1 MRDALNV
8 LNEAAD
14 KYFPNTTAALEA
26 QQQQINTEDNDKS
39 DAEGDSAASVQK
51 KLQDEIN
58 ALKADAR
65 KRKTGRFT
73 ALDTVRISSSRW
85 RVSYCTNFIACDGV
99 LLGRE
104 RRDLDPDLGRRDLG
118 AGARAQDL

>member
-26 QQQQINTEDNDKS
+26 QQQQTVNDDDDKS
-39 DAEGDSAASVQK
+39 DAEGDAASSVQK

-58 ALKADAR
+58 ALKADAK

-73 ALDTVRISSSRW
+73 ALDTVSSHCSITVC
-85 RVSYCTNFIACDGV
+85 VSV
-99 LLGRE
+99 H
-104 RRDLDPDLGRRDLG
+104 
-118 AGARAQDL
+118 

>member
-14 KYFPNTTAALEA
+14 KYFPNTTAAVEAAA
-26 QQQQINTEDNDKS
+26 QQQANDDDKS
-39 DAEGDSAASVQK
+39 DGEGDASSVQK

-58 ALKADAR
+58 ALKADAK

-73 ALDTVRISSSRW
+73 ALDTVRIAPLR
-85 RVSYCTNFIACDGV
+85 
-99 LLGRE
+99 
-104 RRDLDPDLGRRDLG
+104 
-118 AGARAQDL
+118 

>member
-26 QQQQINTEDNDKS
+26 QQQTANDDDDNS
-39 DAEGDSAASVQK
+39 DAEGDATSSVQK

-73 ALDTVRISSSRW
+73 ALDTVSSHCSIT
-85 RVSYCTNFIACDGV
+85 V
-99 LLGRE
+99 
-104 RRDLDPDLGRRDLG
+104 
-118 AGARAQDL
+118 